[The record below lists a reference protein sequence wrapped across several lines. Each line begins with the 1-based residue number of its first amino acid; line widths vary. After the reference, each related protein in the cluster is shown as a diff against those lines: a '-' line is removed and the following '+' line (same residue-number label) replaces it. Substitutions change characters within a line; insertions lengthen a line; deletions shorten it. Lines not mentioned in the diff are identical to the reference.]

1 MLALIPCSLSAACC
15 SGISICCSVASCFG
29 CKSNPRLAKIL
40 YIFIFALASCTAIFL
55 RYWGEKHLHYVSAIT
70 SGCDE
75 GQCWGLQGAFR
86 MSFATVVF
94 FIFMTLLTFIFPIT
108 HMGGW
113 LVKLVLFIGV
123 SVASFTIPN
132 SSMTDYAEAA
142 RVFSVVFLLA
152 QVFIFIDFA
161 YNTHEYFIAKMD
173 EKDAE
178 LAQRNWQP
186 GLCSN
191 IWRVLYLVACV
202 LLIVTSITGIGVMY
216 KYFGKC
222 AINRAFLTET
232 LVIGI
237 LMLLGSIFG
246 AFTSGLLP
254 PSLIFVYNTYLAYG
268 AITNNPDQSCNLF
281 ARTDRQN
288 GISIFLGLTLAAASI
303 TWTAQSSAKKIPKV
317 ITSKPKD
324 RTVNKNILRSLQED
338 ETDPTE
344 KPLGAEKSKEAFV
357 DTPVGYQPPAN
368 ASEDVVVSVSSEEET
383 EVPGEEK
390 QEEEVNEG
398 IKKAKPWTFHVI
410 MALAGFYIAMLTT
423 NWASPSSINEPA
435 GNPELSKA
443 SMWSRMGSQFA
454 IHVIFLWT
462 LIAPRVLKN
471 RVFS

>member
-1 MLALIPCSLSAACC
+1 MLACIPCSLSAACC
-15 SGISICCSVASCFG
+15 SSISICCSLASCFG

-55 RYWGEKHLHYVSAIT
+55 RYWGEKYLHYVSAIS

-75 GQCWGLQGAFR
+75 GECWGLQGAFR
-86 MSFATVVF
+86 MSFATVIF
-94 FIFMTLLTFIFPIT
+94 FIFMALLTMVLPVT

-113 LVKLVLFIGV
+113 LVKFLLFIGI
-123 SVASFTIPN
+123 SIASFTIPN
-132 SSMTDYAEAA
+132 SNMTDYAEAA
-142 RVFSVVFLLA
+142 RVFSVIFLLA

-161 YNTHEYFIAKMD
+161 YNTHGYFIAKMD
-173 EKDAE
+173 ERDEE
-178 LAQRNWQP
+178 LARRNWQP

-202 LLIVTSITGIGVMY
+202 ALIVTSITGIGLMY

-222 AINRAFLTET
+222 SINRAFLTET
-232 LVIGI
+232 IIIGI
-237 LMLLGSIFG
+237 LMILGSVFG

-254 PSLIFVYNTYLAYG
+254 PSLIFAYNTYLAYG

-288 GISIFLGLTLAAASI
+288 GVSIFLGLALAAASI
-303 TWTAQSSAKKIPKV
+303 TWTAQSSARKIPKV

-324 RTVNKNILRSLQED
+324 TTTNRNVLRDLQEGGAD
-338 ETDPTE
+338 DPSASPDTG
-344 KPLGAEKSKEAFV
+344 KTKEAFV
-357 DTPVGYQPPAN
+357 EGVEGYQPPN
-368 ASEDVVVSVSSEEET
+368 VTEDVVVSVSSEDDGGPEDR
-383 EVPGEEK
+383 

-423 NWASPSSINEPA
+423 NWASPASINEPA

-443 SMWSRMGSQFA
+443 SMWSRIGSQFA

-471 RVFS
+471 RTFA